1 MDPLT
6 LSAVGG
12 VVLGEGIKFLYNQ
25 AGEILR
31 RRRERRETEEQGQ
44 APARVP
50 EPVPVSAPDILEGE
64 LAPVAI
70 DFEAVERLEQE
81 VRALRSSLQD
91 YAEGIEPVSNENTA
105 LLKETDALRRS
116 LEAIYQQRITF
127 KGEERPPSGPVI
139 EGRIDVEEVAG
150 YAAAVRADVVEGAAK
165 VTGEATFGTAEEGA
179 EGVAVDVKRIG

>member
-31 RRRERRETEEQGQ
+31 RRRERREAKEAGK

-50 EPVPVSAPDILEGE
+50 EPAPVSPDILEGE
-64 LAPVAI
+64 LAPVTI

-81 VRALRSSLQD
+81 LRALRSSLHD
-91 YAEGIEPVSNENTA
+91 YADGIEPVSNENTA
-105 LLKETDALRRS
+105 LLKETDALRRC

-127 KGEERPPSGPVI
+127 KGEERPPSGPLV
-139 EGRIDVEEVAG
+139 EGRIDVKEVAG

-165 VTGEATFGTAEEGA
+165 VTGEATFGTIREGA